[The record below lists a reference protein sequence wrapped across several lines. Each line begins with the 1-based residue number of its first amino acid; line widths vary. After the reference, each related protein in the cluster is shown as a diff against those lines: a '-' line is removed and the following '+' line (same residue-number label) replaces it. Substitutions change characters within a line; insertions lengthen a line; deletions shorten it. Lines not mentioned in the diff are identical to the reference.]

1 MQPTELIPQCFR
13 QGAER
18 MASAFGELDQIIVA
32 AHVNPDG
39 DAAGAVAA
47 ACHVLRSMGKEI
59 MAYAQPGLPGYL
71 DFFPMPVV
79 VHTTLEHPP
88 FTPRCAVLLDCG
100 EPDRLGRE
108 LAARLPGLVTVN
120 IDHHLGGDGMGSA
133 ANWVEPRAA
142 ATAQLMA
149 YVSLAA
155 GLPLTG
161 DLATAVAL
169 GIITDTG
176 GFCHGNTSADVLY
189 LTAHMV
195 EHGCDIALLRERLE
209 NTWSRGRLTLWDS
222 CCNVRALSAAAAC
235 AFAPC
240 ILKTCANAGPSRKTL
255 KALWSSCAA
264 CAACMWRPCCARI
277 RPAAASSACAHTA
290 RWMYARRRPAWA
302 AADTAT
308 PQAARCARPWMLQAC
323 SCWTPLPP
331 SWTTKAWPNQP
342 DYRQLPA

>member
-18 MASAFGELDQIIVA
+18 IARAFGELDQVIVA

-39 DAAGAVAA
+39 DAAGAMAA

-108 LAARLPGLVTVN
+108 LAAQLPGLVTVN

-149 YVSLAA
+149 YVALAA

-209 NTWSRGRLTLWDS
+209 NTWSRGRLTLWGQLLQRARLERGGSVCFCPVYLEDLRKCGALKEDLEGFVEQLRRLRGVHVAAVLREDS
-222 CCNVRALSAAAAC
+222 PGSCKFSLRSYGSVDVRAAAAR
-235 AFAPC
+235 
-240 ILKTCANAGPSRKTL
+240 LGGGGHRNAAGGTVRSP
-255 KALWSSCAA
+255 
-264 CAACMWRPCCARI
+264 MD
-277 RPAAASSACAHTA
+277 AASVQLLDSI
-290 RWMYARRRPAWA
+290 A
-302 AADTAT
+302 AELDEEGVA
-308 PQAARCARPWMLQAC
+308 
-323 SCWTPLPP
+323 
-331 SWTTKAWPNQP
+331 
-342 DYRQLPA
+342 